1 MIKLVILLQ
10 YLFSGNIN
18 TGYIVLDGEI
28 GDFNLVISDQDSK
41 SIIKNL
47 QITISKY

>member
-1 MIKLVILLQ
+1 MFNDH
-10 YLFSGNIN
+10 FSGNFD

-28 GDFNLVISDQDSK
+28 GDFDLVISDLDSK

-47 QITISKY
+47 QITTSKC